1 MSSDRGRKVVKASDF
16 CYGKG
21 QFPWLKGNAREIA
34 CYNVWRH
41 VRGPFLLPKSICAHD
56 GKTFCGHANPCPPAA
71 DSSSNDAHHQG
82 TIYGRRS
89 APSFCRAS
97 YESSWEPFD
106 FNLAGCLMCGAFHVC
121 FDGVCPVE
129 ISREGHSVCMITGM
143 CVKMLSFSSEEFL
156 DTIHVV
162 DDFPAPAAAQ
172 SGVVSGGG
180 GGKKRLREGG
190 DDGVATASSS
200 VALKKSSL
208 PSSPPPPHSSSH
220 LAFSDPSSSSSVMR
234 CSVNKKNRYRSWVY
248 HRVTQPKAGSTTTP
262 GRSAAPSSHGEHAAI
277 AAASSSCSSLA
288 ADAAS
293 SSSSSSPHHHQPHSD
308 HMHALIH
315 SFVYDVLCSSKWEKS
330 ICMERQKASAKKKQQ
345 QQHQQHVAP
354 SSHHALLPHQQQQN
368 AGCPSYCKLV
378 RQSFNAGRMANA
390 HMATKAERQRI
401 CEWCVDMIHRH
412 MCLMN
417 AMCKGVITEA
427 KLRSAAV
434 GLLYMLRQGIIVHEL
449 VVLPRLK
456 RLEDILPLENHLD
469 VLFGVR
475 AKCITETENVV
486 KIILRSVT
494 KQQLLDAGVSE
505 VSCRLS

>member
-1 MSSDRGRKVVKASDF
+1 MCMLAPASPSDGGNKVIKASDF
-16 CYGKG
+16 CYRKG
-21 QFPWLKGNAREIA
+21 QFPWLKGNAREVA

-41 VRGPFLLPKSICAHD
+41 IRGPFLLPKGICTHD
-56 GKTFCGHANPCPPAA
+56 GKTFCGSAECLWAPAG
-71 DSSSNDAHHQG
+71 SPRSQG
-82 TIYGRRS
+82 TIYSRTS

-97 YESSWEPFD
+97 YESSWDPFD

-143 CVKMLSFSSEEFL
+143 CVKMLSFSSDEFL

-162 DDFPAPAAAQ
+162 DEPVCPFSTGQPGKHLAWK
-172 SGVVSGGG
+172 GLGGEG
-180 GGKKRLREGG
+180 GNVGKKRAREGG
-190 DDGVATASSS
+190 DDAVVASGATATH
-200 VALKKSSL
+200 KKAS
-208 PSSPPPPHSSSH
+208 PSSPPPRSTLMPPSH
-220 LAFSDPSSSSSVMR
+220 QSPFAFSGASSSSS
-234 CSVNKKNRYRSWVY
+234 CSSAVVQCRVNKKNRYRSWVY
-248 HRVTQPKAGSTTTP
+248 HRVTQPKGASIMP
-262 GRSAAPSSHGEHAAI
+262 GRSAAAPSAFEATIVSPAAP
-277 AAASSSCSSLA
+277 SL
-288 ADAAS
+288 
-293 SSSSSSPHHHQPHSD
+293 QTHSD
-308 HMHALIH
+308 HMHSLIH
-315 SFVYDVLCSSKWEKS
+315 SFVHDVLCSSKWEKS

-345 QQHQQHVAP
+345 HLHD
-354 SSHHALLPHQQQQN
+354 QQQQQ
-368 AGCPSYCKLV
+368 AGPAHPSYCKLV

-401 CEWCVDMIHRH
+401 CEWCVDTIHRH